1 MIVRPGNAQHQGARD
16 AQQDSFAFSDPDAHD
31 FTAHAGLLGIVADGM
46 GGMAHGGAAGA
57 AAVRA
62 LLEAYGAKSPEESI
76 AAALRRAMHAANEA
90 VVTLARATGQPDDV
104 GTTAAAV
111 VVHEATLQWASVGDS
126 RVYLWRGGRLVQVTV
141 DHVYA
146 ADLDARV
153 AAGRMTEEA
162 AASDPDREALTSH
175 LGSGNLRAI
184 DHSVRPLPLFEG
196 DRVLVCS
203 DGLYRALTPLE
214 LSAPLAGN
222 PQRACET
229 LVERA
234 VAKRHDR
241 QDNLTVIVIGLDA
254 DGVTTD
260 TTGTTMR
267 TPMHTSMRTSMRA
280 G

>member
-16 AQQDSFAFSDPDAHD
+16 AQQDSFAFSDPDDRD
-31 FTAHAGLLGIVADGM
+31 FAAHAGLLGIVADGM

-62 LLEAYGAKSPEESI
+62 LLAAYDTKSPDESI
-76 AAALRRAMHAANEA
+76 AAALRRAMHTANEA
-90 VVTLARATGQPDDV
+90 VVALARATGEPDDV

-126 RVYLWRGGRLVQVTV
+126 RVYLWRGGRLVQATV

-146 ADLDARV
+146 ADLDVKV

-162 AASDPDREALTSH
+162 AATDPDREALTSH
-175 LGSGNLRAI
+175 LGNAHLRAI

-203 DGLYRALTPLE
+203 DGLYRALTPEE

-234 VAKRHDR
+234 LAKRHDR

-260 TTGTTMR
+260 TTDTSTRTVMRAPMR
-267 TPMHTSMRTSMRA
+267 TLMRA
-280 G
+280 

>member
-1 MIVRPGNAQHQGARD
+1 MIVRPGNAQHQGARE
-16 AQQDSFAFSDPDAHD
+16 AQQDSFAFSDPDAHG

-62 LLEAYGAKSPEESI
+62 LLDAYGAKSPGESI
-76 AAALRRAMHAANEA
+76 AAALQRAMHAANEA
-90 VVTLARATGQPDDV
+90 VVALARAIGEPDDV
-104 GTTAAAV
+104 GTTAAV
-111 VVHEATLQWASVGDS
+111 IVVHEATLQWASVGDS
-126 RVYLWRGGRLVQVTV
+126 RVYLWRGGRLVQVTA

-146 ADLDARV
+146 ADLDAKV
-153 AAGRMTEEA
+153 AAGRMTLEEA
-162 AASDPDREALTSH
+162 AEDPDRESLTSH
-175 LGSGNLRAI
+175 LGSAHLRAI
-184 DHSVRPLPLFEG
+184 DRSVRPLPLFEG

-203 DGLYRALTPLE
+203 DGLYRALTPEE

-234 VAKRHDR
+234 LAKRHDR

-260 TTGTTMR
+260 TTGTMGTTR
-267 TPMHTSMRTSMRA
+267 RTSMLTPMRV